1 MEKDFKKLIE
11 IRDDGRGTV
20 SATFPPF
27 EVKVQKPIRIG
38 PYTENSYNP
47 RLDAYQRLRDA
58 LVNVVVSSFED
69 PDELAIEYGLCSIM
83 MPSMEEGIILAHPKT
98 LSTLRHFL
106 KEAHH
111 IRLYGSDE
119 VE

>member
-1 MEKDFKKLIE
+1 MEKDLRKLVE
-11 IRDDGRGTV
+11 IRDEGTGII

-27 EVKVQKPIRIG
+27 GVKVPKPIHIG
-38 PYTENSYNP
+38 QYTENSYNP
-47 RLDAYQRLRDA
+47 RLAAYQRLRDE
-58 LVNVVVSSFED
+58 LVEVVMSSFED
-69 PDELAIEYGLCSIM
+69 PDELASEYGLCSIM
-83 MPSMEEGIILAHPKT
+83 MPDMEEGIILAHPKT
-98 LSTLRHFL
+98 LSTLKHFL